1 MDRGGAV
8 SGLPG
13 VDLDALSGWLDH
25 AAPGLRHGPLSGER
39 IAGGMSNLTL
49 RITDGSTTWALRRP
63 PLGHVLPTAH
73 DMAREFRIISALRR
87 TPVPVPHPVVLCEE
101 PEVLGAQ
108 FYLMSFVDG
117 VVLDKPET
125 LALLTPETAASACER
140 LIDVLLEL
148 HALDPDELGLHDF
161 GRPHGF
167 LERQLRRWAA
177 QWQASQTQERPELD
191 DLWRRLG
198 ETRPEQSAAGIV
210 HGDYRLTNVIYT
222 TDVADIAAVVD
233 WEMTTI
239 GDPLADVGLLVVY
252 QDLAT
257 QGSFLT
263 PASSGGHEL
272 LRARHRQHG
281 DPRPVRH
288 AAPAGAVAPAAA
300 RRRDPLVLRDDR
312 AVGRVVGRH
321 QHLEPHR
328 ARRRRL
334 RDQRPQVVHER
345 RARPALQGRGVHGRH
360 RPRHRRVHRQSMI
373 LVPMDAP
380 GVTVVRGLPVF
391 GHSEGGGHGET
402 LWENVRVP
410 KENLLGEEGGG
421 FAIAQARLGPGRIHH
436 CMRAIG
442 LAERA
447 LDLMCMRA
455 QTRVAFGSRSPTR
468 ASCSERIA
476 ESRMQIEQARL
487 LTMKAAWMMDT
498 VGKKA
503 RAPRSP
509 RSRSSRRAS
518 RPT

>member
-263 PASSGGHEL
+263 PASSAEVGL
-272 LRARHRQHG
+272 LDSEALVQRYDAG
-281 DPRPVRH
+281 SPR
-288 AAPAGAVAPAAA
+288 
-300 RRRDPLVLRDDR
+300 DL
-312 AVGRVVGRH
+312 
-321 QHLEPHR
+321 
-328 ARRRRL
+328 
-334 RDQRPQVVHER
+334 
-345 RARPALQGRGVHGRH
+345 
-360 RPRHRRVHRQSMI
+360 
-373 LVPMDAP
+373 
-380 GVTVVRGLPVF
+380 T
-391 GHSEGGGHGET
+391 
-402 LWENVRVP
+402 
-410 KENLLGEEGGG
+410 
-421 FAIAQARLGPGRIHH
+421 AI
-436 CMRAIG
+436 
-442 LAERA
+442 
-447 LDLMCMRA
+447 DWY
-455 QTRVAFGSRSPTR
+455 VAFGYVKL
-468 ASCSERIA
+468 AVIA
-476 ESRMQIEQARL
+476 EGIHHRFLEG
-487 LTMKAAWMMDT
+487 KT
-498 VGKKA
+498 VGDGFDGVGA
-503 RAPRSP
+503 WVPVLLERAATRLDSL
-509 RSRSSRRAS
+509 
-518 RPT
+518 TT